1 MLESEGLQT
10 RSLQKIQMP
19 GDNKQTPFSIDTA
32 PAQRNPTPTD
42 NKQIPV
48 AKELVRSS
56 PAKECQ
62 LHSCAYPRIMKFYS
76 ILIIFS
82 TCFLPVSLLENK
94 VKRYKTSSIG
104 IVFEENILREFSVL
118 QC

>member
-10 RSLQKIQMP
+10 RPLQKIQMP
-19 GDNKQTPFSIDTA
+19 GDNKPTLVFIDTS

-56 PAKECQ
+56 PAQICQ
-62 LHSCAYPRIMKFYS
+62 LNSKKRVH
-76 ILIIFS
+76 ILAS
-82 TCFLPVSLLENK
+82 
-94 VKRYKTSSIG
+94 
-104 IVFEENILREFSVL
+104 
-118 QC
+118 